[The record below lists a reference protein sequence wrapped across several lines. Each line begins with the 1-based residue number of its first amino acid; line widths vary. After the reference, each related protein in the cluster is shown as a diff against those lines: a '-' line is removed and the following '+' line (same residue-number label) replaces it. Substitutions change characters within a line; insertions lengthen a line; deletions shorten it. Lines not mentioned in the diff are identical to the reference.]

1 MKDELDR
8 KTMKGLPTLRYKMY
22 RYLTDDECVDKKT
35 KCRKNYVSKREIKF
49 VDYKKCLENNEALW
63 NSRASGV
70 KHTVYS

>member
-49 VDYKKCLENNEALW
+49 VD
-63 NSRASGV
+63 
-70 KHTVYS
+70 